1 MSIDATDAQLDYLE
15 RLRVELATFSADGYR
30 EAGKIWDGASPLTIG
45 EASEAIDEFLEALD
59 SERAKRRIS
68 GG

>member
-15 RLRVELATFSADGYR
+15 RLRVELATFSADGYD
-30 EAGKIWDGASPLTIG
+30 EAGKIWDGRSPLMID
-45 EASEAIDEFLEALD
+45 EASEAIDEFLQAIHR
-59 SERAKRRIS
+59 EREKRRSS